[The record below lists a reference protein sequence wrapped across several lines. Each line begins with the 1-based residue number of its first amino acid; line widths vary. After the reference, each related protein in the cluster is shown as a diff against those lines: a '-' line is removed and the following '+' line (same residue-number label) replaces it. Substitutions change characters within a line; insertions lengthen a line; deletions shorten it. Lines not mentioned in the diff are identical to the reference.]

1 MDLRGNAF
9 YDTYLWP
16 ANFLDAYSPAQW
28 AELRMDAG
36 EIQALSAIASDS
48 TQRLAT
54 TLTTDPAQPLSP

>member
-36 EIQALSAIASDS
+36 EIQALSAMAADS

-54 TLTTDPAQPLSP
+54 TLTTDPAQPPSP